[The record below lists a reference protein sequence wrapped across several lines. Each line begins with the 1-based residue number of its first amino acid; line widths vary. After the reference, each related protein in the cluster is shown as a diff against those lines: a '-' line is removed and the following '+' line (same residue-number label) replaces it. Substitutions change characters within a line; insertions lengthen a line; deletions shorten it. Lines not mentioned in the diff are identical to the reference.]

1 MTMLRAVG
9 LLLLS
14 GLVAAVGI
22 VMLVVKINSGIVNSE
37 IDSRSYNAGIGDNA
51 ATPTGSFGSY
61 GSDANATLTAVIGD
75 ATAFSIRTV
84 TRATATP
91 AASAVDVVGIR
102 EPVALNGSRYTVLQV
117 LDPEPAGLFKPLTG
131 NRRVAIQ
138 VRQEAV
144 SSRETFNFTS
154 FKIVDAAGNEYSW
167 AITNQEPSFG
177 TGAIAA
183 GESHEGWLSFQ
194 LPADATLDLFEV
206 APIGRPS
213 VPIVKLR

>member
-1 MTMLRAVG
+1 MLRAIG

-14 GLVAAVGI
+14 GLVAAAGI

-51 ATPTGSFGSY
+51 ATPTGSFPSY
-61 GSDANATLTAVIGD
+61 GGNANATLTAVIRD
-75 ATAFSIRTV
+75 ATAFSAGTV
-84 TRATATP
+84 VRKTATP
-91 AASAVDVVGIR
+91 NATAVEVVGIG
-102 EPVALNGSRYTVLQV
+102 EPIALNGSRYTVIKA
-117 LDPEPAGLFKPLTG
+117 LDPEPEGLFKAAAG

-138 VRQEAV
+138 VRQEAI
-144 SSRETFNFTS
+144 SARETFNFTS
-154 FKIVDAAGNEYSW
+154 FKILDAAGNEYSW

-194 LPADATLDLFEV
+194 LPADAKLDLFEV

-213 VPIVKLR
+213 IPIVKLP